1 MFERP
6 ALLRLGVSLAI
17 AISTF
22 SVAAQDT
29 PVGSPPKAPV
39 PPAQSAADNTA
50 ALAKATQ
57 NPVASL
63 ISLPLQNNANF
74 GIGPYNRTGDIF
86 NIQPVI
92 PMKLSEKV
100 MLITRVIQPIVWQP
114 YAQQPTGGQFGF
126 GDMNPTFFL
135 SPANAGKIIYGVGPA
150 FLLPTA
156 TSPQTG
162 QGKFGLGPSV
172 VTLMQPGH
180 WTVGVLINNIFS
192 VAGSSHRPDVNQM
205 LLQWFV
211 NYNMKK
217 GYYLTSGPIVTANWN
232 ATGGGEASTGNDT
245 TGGNVW
251 VVPFGGGIGQIR
263 RLGPQPINWTVQFY
277 GNAIHPQGGSP
288 WSFKLQVALLYPKMP
303 KK

>member
-1 MFERP
+1 
-6 ALLRLGVSLAI
+6 
-17 AISTF
+17 
-22 SVAAQDT
+22 
-29 PVGSPPKAPV
+29 
-39 PPAQSAADNTA
+39 
-50 ALAKATQ
+50 
-57 NPVASL
+57 
-63 ISLPLQNNANF
+63 
-74 GIGPYNRTGDIF
+74 
-86 NIQPVI
+86 
-92 PMKLSEKV
+92 MKLNEKV

-192 VAGSSHRPDVNQM
+192 VAGSSHRPNVNQM
-205 LLQWFV
+205 LLQYFI

-232 ATGGGEASTGNDT
+232 ANGGGDAAPGT
-245 TGGNVW
+245 T
-251 VVPFGGGIGQIR
+251 
-263 RLGPQPINWTVQFY
+263 
-277 GNAIHPQGGSP
+277 PQGAMCGSC
-288 WSFKLQVALLYPKMP
+288 LLAEE
-303 KK
+303 